1 MLAWILLILYFLHVL
16 TNTHETYEL
25 LINDKDDG
33 KTYRVTVGTDG
44 KFLDRKE
51 VTLKPE

>member
-1 MLAWILLILYFLHVL
+1 MLAWILLILYLLHVL
-16 TNTHETYEL
+16 MNTHETYEL
-25 LINDKDDG
+25 LITDKDDG

-51 VTLKPE
+51 VT